1 MIGNSILN
9 ITDDDLVEILLY
21 GNCKFSLEINSSM
34 IKASII
40 CIESSERL
48 DKSFFE
54 LRKTFTT

>member
-9 ITDDDLVEILLY
+9 ITDDDLVEILLS

>member
-9 ITDDDLVEILLY
+9 ITDDDLVEILLS

-40 CIESSERL
+40 YIESSERL